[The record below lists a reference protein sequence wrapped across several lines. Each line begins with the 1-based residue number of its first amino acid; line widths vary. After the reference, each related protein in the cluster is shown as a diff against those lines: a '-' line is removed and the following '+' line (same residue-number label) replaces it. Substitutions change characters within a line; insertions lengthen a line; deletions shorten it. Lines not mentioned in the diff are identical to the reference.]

1 MSLSTR
7 SIDASRSASTL
18 IHSDLRADN
27 LLFSPDGTAVTL
39 SDWHGVGIGPAG
51 WDLAYLLSHSLDVD
65 TRRATERH
73 LLDRYV
79 REAQRIRP
87 ELTSDTLLA
96 GYGESMIFGLVVAV
110 SLPLV
115 SDPSQP
121 RVRALAESMARRA
134 IEGLRDHGQLWG
146 PATTRQEQT

>member
-1 MSLSTR
+1 M
-7 SIDASRSASTL
+7 TL
-18 IHSDLRADN
+18 I
-27 LLFSPDGTAVTL
+27 
-39 SDWHGVGIGPAG
+39 DWQGVGIGPAG
-51 WDLAYLLSHSLDVD
+51 WDLAYLLSQSLDVD
-65 TRRATERH
+65 TRRANEQH

-87 ELTSDTLLA
+87 DLTSDTLLA

-146 PATTRQEQT
+146 LTTTHKERT

>member
-1 MSLSTR
+1 M
-7 SIDASRSASTL
+7 SRSASTL

-27 LLFSPDGTAVTL
+27 LLFSPDGSAVTL
-39 SDWHGVGIGPAG
+39 IDWQGVGIGPAG
-51 WDLAYLLSHSLDVD
+51 WDLAYLLSQSLDVD
-65 TRRATERH
+65 TRRANEQD

-79 REAQRIRP
+79 VEAQRFRP
-87 ELTSDTLLA
+87 DLSSHDLLA
-96 GYGESMIFGLVVAV
+96 GYGQSMIFGLVVAV

-115 SDPSQP
+115 SDPGQP

-146 PATTRQEQT
+146 LATTNKGRI